1 MSRFI
6 DNGNDT
12 ITDNQ
17 TGLTWFKKDSRQLMG
32 KWIHLEKAIK
42 FADEKTRKTLAVLT
56 TGGCQSWKILKPFLT
71 KVSASEILEILKFI
85 FLRSSNPNAQ
95 IAPGQTQSMASAPC
109 CSAWSKAVPAGST
122 SSGKAPLPSG
132 WYVAPAIKTALDLS
146 FGATKRVHKN
156 PDCRDRQKH
165 GKHAFEILIGH
176 VLQ

>member
-12 ITDNQ
+12 ITDIK
-17 TGLTWFKKDSRQLMG
+17 TGLTWFKKDSRQIMG

-42 FADEKTRKTLAVLT
+42 FAAEKNTENSGVLT
-56 TGGCQSWKILKPFLT
+56 TGGCQNWKILKPFLT

-85 FLRSSNPNAQ
+85 FPRSSNPNAQ
-95 IAPGQTQSMASAPC
+95 IALGRTQSMATAPC
-109 CSAWSKAVPAGST
+109 YSAWSKAVPAGSINL
-122 SSGKAPLPSG
+122 GKAPLPSG